1 MTMKLATKPV
11 PMPSL
16 EERIAELH
24 SELDTMIQEY
34 LATQQTYGV
43 PETIISQLFWAG
55 VAKAQSGRC
64 LCKGAQHIIQAT
76 ETKPN

>member
-1 MTMKLATKPV
+1 MTMKAAMKPV

-16 EERIAELH
+16 EERIADLH

-34 LATQQTYGV
+34 LVTQKTYGV

-64 LCKGAQHIIQAT
+64 LCKGARHIIQAT
-76 ETKPN
+76 KPN

>member
-1 MTMKLATKPV
+1 
-11 PMPSL
+11 MPSL

-34 LATQQTYGV
+34 LVAQKTYGV
-43 PETIISQLFWAG
+43 PDTIFWAG

-64 LCKGAQHIIQAT
+64 LCKGARHIQDQTPT